1 MTEQILVRRDL
12 NDQAYEAIKDRLLTR
27 ALGPGAKLSLQTLAD
42 ELGVSRSPVHHALTR
57 LVEEGLVSTGSR
69 GYFVRPLT
77 VELMDDAYGVRLA
90 LELYAAE
97 LTVGRLSAAQLA
109 GFRGLL
115 ARTVAPVE
123 DRTIVDVKAY
133 MLANKEF
140 HEYQVDLAGNALMSD
155 IYRRLSVH
163 RLMERVF
170 LTQRTTAAG
179 GSTED
184 HSRIVSAFEA
194 GDLDEAKAALRG
206 NVETGRLLVR
216 AALDE
221 AGGAL

>member
-1 MTEQILVRRDL
+1 MTEQIIVRRDL
-12 NDQAYEAIKDRLLTR
+12 NDQVYDAIKDRLLER
-27 ALGPGAKLSLQTLAD
+27 SLGPGAKLSLQTLAD

-77 VELMDDAYGVRLA
+77 VRLMDDAYDVRLA

-97 LTVGRLSAAQLA
+97 QTVGRLSPAQLA
-109 GFRGLL
+109 GFRNLL
-115 ARTVAPVE
+115 ALTIAPVQ
-123 DRTIVDVKAY
+123 DRVIVDVKAY

-140 HEYQVDLAGNALMSD
+140 HEYQVDLAGNELMSD

-170 LTQRTTAAG
+170 LSQRTTAAG
-179 GSTED
+179 GSTEE
-184 HSRIVSAFEA
+184 HSRIVEAFEA
-194 GDLDEAKAALRG
+194 GELEEAKAALRA
-206 NVETGRLLVR
+206 NVDTGKLLVR
-216 AALDE
+216 AAIEE
-221 AGGAL
+221 AGGEL